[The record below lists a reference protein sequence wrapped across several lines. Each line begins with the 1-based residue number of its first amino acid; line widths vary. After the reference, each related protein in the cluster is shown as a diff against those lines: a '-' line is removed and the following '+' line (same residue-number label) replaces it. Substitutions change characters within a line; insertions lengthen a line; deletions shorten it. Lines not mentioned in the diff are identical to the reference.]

1 MIKPPIPFDETCR
14 LKTLHSLRILDTEPE
29 ERFDRITRL
38 AKRVFGVPIA
48 LVSLV
53 DGQRQWFKSR
63 QGLDVRETSREVSF
77 CGHAIARDEIM
88 VVENAALNER
98 FRDNPLVTGGPRIRF
113 YAGYPIQAP
122 NGSKLGTLCI
132 IDTVPREFSEQ
143 DRELL
148 SELGSMIEDE
158 LFSLAKASTDDLT
171 GLSNRGGF
179 RTIATHVLS
188 VCKRSAS
195 PVVIVLMDLD
205 GFKVINDTHGH
216 AEGDRVLKDFA
227 AAMLKT
233 FRESDVVARLGG
245 DEFCALLTGSELV
258 DVRRTLERFQ
268 QSLKARH
275 EPGRPAVLFSAG
287 VTHFDA
293 EKHAD
298 VDALLAAVDM
308 QMFEQKRERYRQA
321 RISKGASGE

>member
-1 MIKPPIPFDETCR
+1 MSQVPHLPSEAQR
-14 LKTLHSLRILDTEPE
+14 LQHLRGYFCAYSPRE

-171 GLSNRGGF
+171 GLSNRY
-179 RTIATHVLS
+179 
-188 VCKRSAS
+188 
-195 PVVIVLMDLD
+195 
-205 GFKVINDTHGH
+205 
-216 AEGDRVLKDFA
+216 
-227 AAMLKT
+227 
-233 FRESDVVARLGG
+233 
-245 DEFCALLTGSELV
+245 
-258 DVRRTLERFQ
+258 VR
-268 QSLKARH
+268 
-275 EPGRPAVLFSAG
+275 
-287 VTHFDA
+287 
-293 EKHAD
+293 
-298 VDALLAAVDM
+298 
-308 QMFEQKRERYRQA
+308 
-321 RISKGASGE
+321 